1 MVRVRC
7 PALVLALTL
16 AGAPRA
22 TAQQPAPPVRV
33 ELRENVPNPVTS
45 STTIA
50 FEILPEVCA
59 RNHVPTVSL
68 NIYNVLVQVVA
79 IPMLEGPTPV
89 PLRNLKLG
97 CGEHR
102 AYWDGRQLDGS
113 PAVTGVYYYQ
123 LTVDGERFTRKL
135 IVQRRQGETT

>member
-1 MVRVRC
+1 MFRVWC
-7 PALVLALTL
+7 PTFVLALTL
-16 AGAPRA
+16 AGA
-22 TAQQPAPPVRV
+22 TLAQAQSTPAVRV
-33 ELRENVPNPVTS
+33 ELLENVPNPVTS

-59 RNHVPTVSL
+59 RSHVPTVSL
-68 NIYNVLVQVVA
+68 NIYNVLVQVIAV
-79 IPMLEGPTPV
+79 PVLEATPPV

-97 CGEHR
+97 CGEYR
-102 AYWDGRQLDGS
+102 AVWDGNQLDGQ

-135 IVQRRQGETT
+135 IVQRRQGDAR

>member
-1 MVRVRC
+1 MVRVWR
-7 PALVLALTL
+7 PTLVLALTL
-16 AGAPRA
+16 AGAPL
-22 TAQQPAPPVRV
+22 AQAQSAPAVRV
-33 ELRENVPNPVTS
+33 ELLENVPNPVTT

-59 RNHVPTVSL
+59 RSHVPTVSL
-68 NIYNVLVQVVA
+68 NIYNVLVQVIAV
-79 IPMLEGPTPV
+79 PVLEGTPPV

-97 CGEHR
+97 CGEYR
-102 AYWDGRQLDGS
+102 AVWDGKQLDGQ

-135 IVQRRQGETT
+135 IVQRRQGDAT